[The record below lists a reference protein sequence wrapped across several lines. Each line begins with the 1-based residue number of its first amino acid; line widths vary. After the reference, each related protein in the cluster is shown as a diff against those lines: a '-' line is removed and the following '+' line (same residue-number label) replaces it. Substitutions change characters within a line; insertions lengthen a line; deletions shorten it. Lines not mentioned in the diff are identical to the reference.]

1 MILDPFQAYLAE
13 VKKTGKLKNN
23 ELYRLALHNDK
34 RAIKYIPYD
43 EQTAEMALM
52 AVNGS
57 PHSLRFVAPTLRT
70 CSLYELA
77 VRKNANTL
85 LYVPEELK
93 TPELCRLAVVENCNA
108 LKYVPMKLRTKE
120 LFKLAVTKNSR
131 EIYSGFRTIKYL
143 PIQLRDFEIWAY
155 IREVLKI
162 SVWLNL
168 SNQGKEAVLKWKNP
182 YYKFF
187 EKTPKFLH
195 TEEMVISI
203 LNEQENILLH
213 GLDDS
218 IKSERLCLL
227 AIKNSYTNVRFI
239 PEEMKTESFY
249 KKALAIH
256 GGVWCHL
263 PENIKNIN
271 LALLALKNCPVD
283 SFVIVF
289 ILRKTPKDYFKLTE
303 FYQLALELCKKA
315 AAVIDSVW
323 SSLPSEFYCEE
334 LAIISVKSAKN
345 SYWVLEIFKQI
356 PINLRTKDV
365 CWAAIYKGF
374 FSAERME
381 IWHNIPEHIKDD
393 EMCRYVLK
401 FGMLLKYIPNKLK
414 TDELYLY
421 ALQEKESVAI
431 FYVPEKFQTIEKI
444 LVHIPNASPEILEDF
459 LKNPP
464 KNMQSNEFLFQLLRK
479 NYQVFECLNSILNT
493 KEFYEYLIIEKECVE
508 YFHKIPNELKTI
520 DLCWFCIKKDIR
532 LAGYIPSHCVTK
544 DLLMYLISE
553 DAVVPI
559 FKNTPHHLLT
569 QELCDSVIRKSPS
582 YFEYI
587 PGFVAQIT
595 V

>member
-1 MILDPFQAYLAE
+1 MIQDECFRKYLAE

-283 SFVIVF
+283 NFVIVF
-289 ILRKTPKDYFKLTE
+289 ILRKTPKEYFNIPE
-303 FYQLALELCKKA
+303 FYQLALELCKKSA
-315 AAVIDSVW
+315 AINNIW
-323 SSLPSEFYCEE
+323 SSLPNEFYCEE
-334 LAIISVKSAKN
+334 LALISVKSAQN
-345 SYWVLEIFKQI
+345 SYWALEIFKQI
-356 PINLRTKDV
+356 PVNLKTKDV
-365 CWAAIYKGF
+365 CWAAIYKVF
-374 FSAERME
+374 F
-381 IWHNIPEHIKDD
+381 
-393 EMCRYVLK
+393 VLSVWR
-401 FGMLLKYIPNKLK
+401 FGI
-414 TDELYLY
+414 
-421 ALQEKESVAI
+421 I
-431 FYVPEKFQTIEKI
+431 FQ
-444 LVHIPNASPEILEDF
+444 
-459 LKNPP
+459 
-464 KNMQSNEFLFQLLRK
+464 
-479 NYQVFECLNSILNT
+479 SIL
-493 KEFYEYLIIEKECVE
+493 KMMKY
-508 YFHKIPNELKTI
+508 
-520 DLCWFCIKKDIR
+520 
-532 LAGYIPSHCVTK
+532 
-544 DLLMYLISE
+544 
-553 DAVVPI
+553 VVM
-559 FKNTPHHLLT
+559 F
-569 QELCDSVIRKSPS
+569 
-582 YFEYI
+582 
-587 PGFVAQIT
+587 
-595 V
+595 